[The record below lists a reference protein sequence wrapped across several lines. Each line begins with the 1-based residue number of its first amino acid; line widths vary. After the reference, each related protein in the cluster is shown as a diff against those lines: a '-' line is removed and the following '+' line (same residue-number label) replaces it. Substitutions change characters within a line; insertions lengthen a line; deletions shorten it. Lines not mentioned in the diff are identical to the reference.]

1 MSDTAP
7 ATTPA
12 VNPERDRPRRH
23 ISPWLLIL
31 GSGLLAI
38 LIFGGFAALMVGF
51 NRSEPAPLGLQSAKM
66 PDGRLLVLEEVTW
79 GTSHNFNIEF
89 RPPGFSLFPFVQSRP
104 LSQSTQGE
112 KLMLWFSCRDA
123 RGLRYQDFDWW
134 LRCVAVNEHG
144 EEIDDDNPG
153 LEGISGGYGSS
164 STGGTRPLS
173 LGRTSPGQ
181 GFDRILAHSSLPR
194 LRHQGETFKLR
205 VYDIHDQL
213 VAEFDV
219 PDRSLAAKGP
229 PPTWTP
235 QPYPV
240 TATVDDLSVEL
251 KGLTSRVNVWQ
262 ENGRDREYIN
272 IETQAEISRN
282 GQPTQDWYP
291 RDVMY
296 YDALGNESYSYNFS
310 LSPHEAAWKIQMR
323 LFRQVTAEF
332 AANELWTT
340 TPVDLP
346 EKDRGEF
353 VNQSQALGGVTIEV
367 ASLGGAGT
375 VKYTNLGARNSSGSY
390 SGGFDSHQFEIRTD
404 WNYGS
409 GGSSGSGTTN
419 VTCDLPHVAVKVS
432 GNSTNDDVRVLALDD
447 QQRELKVHGPYVN
460 TDVHFWFLEPL
471 ADTKTVAF
479 KFIVQQGK
487 SVEFL
492 VAPPEIKHPPR
503 RVNTREI
510 VERLAVVTQSPLSF
524 SSSRLGNEQIYLA
537 RQGTE
542 ELIQL
547 TSGNYANVGGVWSPD
562 GTQIAFES
570 WRGTSHDLY
579 VMNADGSGER
589 QLTSSPQPERSA
601 TWSPDGQRIC
611 FRRETTDPALGW
623 ELFVI
628 NADGSGETNITNNP
642 ANDADPAWSP
652 NGERIAFVSTRAESR
667 WCLYTMQADGSDVQM
682 ISKTPNGYVYP
693 AWSPDGRRI
702 AFTGIVDN
710 HYEIFV
716 IDADGQN
723 EQQLTRLG
731 GQCTFAAWSPD
742 GRHIAFVCRMD
753 DFPYG
758 RATLYVMNAD
768 GSDLREIAPVECP
781 IDGGRPAWVPQSPAT
796 P

>member
-1 MSDTAP
+1 M
-7 ATTPA
+7 
-12 VNPERDRPRRH
+12 
-23 ISPWLLIL
+23 
-31 GSGLLAI
+31 
-38 LIFGGFAALMVGF
+38 
-51 NRSEPAPLGLQSAKM
+51 
-66 PDGRLLVLEEVTW
+66 
-79 GTSHNFNIEF
+79 
-89 RPPGFSLFPFVQSRP
+89 
-104 LSQSTQGE
+104 
-112 KLMLWFSCRDA
+112 
-123 RGLRYQDFDWW
+123 
-134 LRCVAVNEHG
+134 
-144 EEIDDDNPG
+144 
-153 LEGISGGYGSS
+153 
-164 STGGTRPLS
+164 
-173 LGRTSPGQ
+173 SPGQ
-181 GFDRILAHSSLPR
+181 QFGHIIAHSSLPR
-194 LRHQGETFKLR
+194 LRHRGETFKLR
-205 VYDIHDQL
+205 VYDIHDQV

-235 QPYPV
+235 QPYPA
-240 TATVDDLSVEL
+240 TATVDDLTVVL
-251 KGLTSRVNVWQ
+251 KGLTSRVDVRPEYN
-262 ENGRDREYIN
+262 RDREHIQ
-272 IETQAEISRN
+272 IETQAEISQN
-282 GQPTQDWYP
+282 GQFTQDWYP
-291 RDVMY
+291 RDVIY
-296 YDALGNESYSYNFS
+296 SDALGNESYSYNFS

-323 LFRQVTAEF
+323 LFRQVTATF
-332 AANELWTT
+332 APKEIWVTAPVELA
-340 TPVDLP
+340 

-375 VKYTNLGARNSSGSY
+375 VKYTNLGARNSGGGSSGPLPD
-390 SGGFDSHQFEIRTD
+390 GKNFEVRTD
-404 WNYGS
+404 SNYGS
-409 GGSSGSGTTN
+409 GGSGGSSTTN
-419 VTCDLPHVAVKVS
+419 VTCELPHVAVKMS
-432 GNSTNDDVRVLALDD
+432 GESANDDVRLLVLDD
-447 QQRELKVHGPYVN
+447 QQRELKVHGPYVSA
-460 TDVHFWFLEPL
+460 DVHFWFLEPL

-487 SVEFL
+487 SVEFV

-510 VERLAVVTQSPLSF
+510 VERLAGVTQTPLSF

-537 RQGTE
+537 RHGTA

-547 TSGNYANVGGVWSPD
+547 TTGNYANVGGAWSPD

-589 QLTSSPQPERSA
+589 PLTSSPQPERSA
-601 TWSPDGQRIC
+601 TWSADGQRIC
-611 FRRETTDPALGW
+611 FRRETNDPALGW

-628 NADGSGETNITNNP
+628 NADGTGEMNITNNP

-652 NGERIAFVSTRAESR
+652 DGERIAFTSTRAESR
-667 WCLYTMQADGSDVQM
+667 WCLHTMKSDGSDVQM
-682 ISKTPNGYVYP
+682 LSRTSNGYVYP
-693 AWSPDGRRI
+693 AWSPDSLRI

-723 EQQLTRLG
+723 ERQLTRLG

-742 GRHIAFVCRMD
+742 GQNIAFVCRMD

-758 RATLYVMNAD
+758 RATLYVMNSN

-781 IDGGRPAWVPQSPAT
+781 IDGGRPAWKPEPGGDAA